1 MRGNQAVSLGYNI
14 NRGINGISLPT
25 IVEESLAS
33 GLPLYSGRH
42 LKEVT
47 MFTNKEMRILQS
59 KYEMKAIKDSE
70 LPDKIGKVE
79 DKIREALLGQQF
91 KLQNA
96 DPHF

>member
-1 MRGNQAVSLGYNI
+1 
-14 NRGINGISLPT
+14 
-25 IVEESLAS
+25 
-33 GLPLYSGRH
+33 
-42 LKEVT
+42 
-47 MFTNKEMRILQS
+47 MRILQS

-70 LPDKIGKVE
+70 LLDEIGKVE

>member
-14 NRGINGISLPT
+14 NRGRNGISLTT